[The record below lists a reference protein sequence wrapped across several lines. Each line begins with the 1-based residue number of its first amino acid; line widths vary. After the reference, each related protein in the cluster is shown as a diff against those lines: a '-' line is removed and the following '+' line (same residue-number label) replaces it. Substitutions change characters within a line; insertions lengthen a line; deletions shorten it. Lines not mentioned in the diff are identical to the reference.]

1 MINDKDKNEA
11 KIIRDNIRESM
22 RKISEQLVRLAQ
34 LHGGD
39 GYEFQSMLRVYQG
52 DVKGT
57 LQGQAFRVGADGQLE
72 YLPADENPDES
83 QRGTLETTAQIE
95 VADIIK
101 KLGLK

>member
-11 KIIRDNIRESM
+11 MLIRNAIRDNM

-57 LQGQAFRVGADGQLE
+57 LHGQAFKVDANGQLE
-72 YLPADENPDES
+72 YLPGDDNPDDS

-95 VADIIK
+95 VSDIMR